1 MSAITLQ
8 INLCPGDIAYAELTV
23 PRLVKMYRPF
33 CTHILAI
40 VDCCPPQ
47 TTQFVNAIK
56 KFAPDEFAQRVS
68 VLEKILI
75 GWQQEGLFDQVV
87 YLKPDSNIFA
97 GLSKR
102 YLRGIVQ
109 ETHDAFGHALMSY
122 MAALDIP
129 KTKYILHFDAD
140 ILMYT
145 QPGSTWLEE
154 ACDRLEKDST
164 LVAVSPRISPPP
176 THPDLDPEIAPA
188 LPNHPESG
196 WLSTWKTHSV
206 EGGWLSDWISNRC
219 FLVDKERL
227 QKLQPLIAD
236 DEKLSVR
243 FYAQLHQLARRLAK
257 GSWLGNLGDLPQLQP
272 GDSFSRRLRNIVKYR
287 LLPIYPQPPEVML
300 HAKLRREGLHCLY
313 LSRKDAWYVHPTTKP
328 ADFIQLLPQLIPAI
342 DRGEAPKEQQ
352 RCSEIRLHFWK
363 EYLQVKNLV

>member
-33 CTHILAI
+33 CTNILAI

-47 TTQFVNAIK
+47 STQFVNAIK
-56 KFAPDEFAQRVS
+56 KFAPDEFARRVS
-68 VLEKILI
+68 ILKEMLAR
-75 GWQQEGLFDQVV
+75 WQQEKLFDQVV
-87 YLKPDSNIFA
+87 YLKPGSDVFKSLSN
-97 GLSKR
+97 R

-109 ETHDAFGHALMSY
+109 ETHDAYGHALMSY
-122 MAALDIP
+122 LAALDIP
-129 KTKYILHFDAD
+129 QTKYILHFDAD

-145 QPGSTWLEE
+145 QPGSIWLAE
-154 ACDRLEKDST
+154 ACDRLEKDTT

-176 THPDLDPEIAPA
+176 TDQDVDSEVAPA
-188 LPNHPESG
+188 IPNHPESG
-196 WLSTWKTHSV
+196 WLSTWKVQSV

-219 FLVDKERL
+219 FLIDKDRL

-236 DEKLSVR
+236 DEVSRIR
-243 FYAQLHQLARRLAK
+243 FHAQIHQLCRRLAK

-272 GDSFSRRLRNIVKYR
+272 GDPLSRRLRNIVKYR
-287 LLPIYPQPPEVML
+287 LLPIYPQPPEVIL
-300 HAKLRREGLHCLY
+300 HNKLRSTGLYCLY
-313 LSRKDAWYVHPTTKP
+313 LSKGDAWYIHPTTKP
-328 ADFIQLLPQLIPAI
+328 ADFLQLLPQLIPTI

-352 RCSEIRLHFWK
+352 RFSEIRLHFWS
-363 EYLQVKNLV
+363 EYLQAKNLA